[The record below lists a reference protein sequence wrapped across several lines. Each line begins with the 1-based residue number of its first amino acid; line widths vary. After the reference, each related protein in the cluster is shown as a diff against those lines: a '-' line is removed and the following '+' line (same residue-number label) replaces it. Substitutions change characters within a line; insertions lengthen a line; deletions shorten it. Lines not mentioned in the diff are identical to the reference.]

1 MPLYYSIPIFAASL
15 AFVVGGSE
23 LLARVMARLGE
34 RWSIPEQFLGFLTA
48 LGADSPEISS
58 AVTAMLSGQTATGV
72 GVVFGS
78 NLFNL
83 AALLGLTAV
92 MAGSIRVRREP
103 ALLEGGVAILVV
115 SVAAGLTLGAISS
128 PVALGLVLLLM
139 VPYVVLL
146 ALSRDS
152 LQKLPLPEPWRAF
165 VVSAAS
171 EAQEH
176 GKEVQRTDAEDQ
188 VRRDRRNPKPPKN
201 KEKISKKDKSGHGK
215 LLFYALG
222 SLAIIVSGSVG
233 LVRSAT
239 WLTAGWLP
247 SSLLGTLVLA
257 GLTGIPNLY
266 TAVRL
271 ARRHR
276 GAAVFTEAMNSNS
289 LNIVVGLTIPAL
301 IFGSISP
308 HSKGGYLDIVWLW
321 LLTLGVVIMLAASK
335 GLSRKQGAAIIAAY
349 LLFVAIRV
357 YLSF

>member
-1 MPLYYSIPIFAASL
+1 MPFYYSIPIFLGSL
-15 AFVVGGSE
+15 VFMIGGSE

-92 MAGSIRVRREP
+92 IAGSIRVRREP
-103 ALLEGGVAILVV
+103 ALLEGCVAILVV
-115 SVAAGLTLGAISS
+115 TVAAGLTLGAISS
-128 PVALGLVLLLM
+128 SVALGLVLVLM
-139 VPYVVLL
+139 TAYVILL

-152 LQKLPLPEPWRAF
+152 LQRLPLPDSWRAF
-165 VVSAAS
+165 LVSAAS
-171 EAQEH
+171 DAQEH
-176 GKEVQRTDAEDQ
+176 AKDVQRTGTEDQ
-188 VRRDRRNPKPPKN
+188 VRRDRRNPKLP
-201 KEKISKKDKSGHGK
+201 IDKKDKSGK

-222 SLAIIVSGSVG
+222 SLVIIISGSVG
-233 LVRSAT
+233 LVHSAT

-257 GLTGIPNLY
+257 ALTGIPNLY

-271 ARRHR
+271 ARRRR

-321 LLTLGVVIMLAASK
+321 LLTIVVVIMLAASK
-335 GLSRKQGAAIIAAY
+335 GLSRKQGAAIIGAY